1 MSWRPVEK
9 TCSRCRG
16 PRENPA
22 QRYCRPCHAA
32 NMRDWRKVNPMN
44 DGQRKRDIARS
55 TANMALK
62 RGQIKQE
69 PCRVCGSSDS
79 QMHHPDHELPKLVVW
94 LCRDMVDCEVGLIA
108 PDYASAHAIWRQYHT
123 LAAPYLIS
131 PLGRVIDPA
140 TPIIDVNE

>member
-1 MSWRPVEK
+1 
-9 TCSRCRG
+9 
-16 PRENPA
+16 
-22 QRYCRPCHAA
+22 
-32 NMRDWRKVNPMN
+32 MRDWRKVNPMN

-94 LCRDMVDCEVGLIA
+94 LCRKCHLA
-108 PDYASAHAIWRQYHT
+108 WHAHWRDV
-123 LAAPYLIS
+123 AARAWDSWLQAA
-131 PLGRVIDPA
+131 RRRDA
-140 TPIIDVNE
+140 A